1 VIRPLFRIPLAAAVV
16 ALLAAGCASADGAA
30 APSGLE
36 KTNLVVYAVPAA
48 DSAGVYI
55 AEQDGL
61 FAAEGLHVKIYAA
74 ISSATVIAGQ
84 LAGKIDVTA
93 GAYPSYIAANAM
105 DHADFE
111 ILAAGSIMQPRNQE
125 IMVTAG
131 SPIRSIQDLKGK
143 TIAINAPDNILQM
156 LVSALLRDNGV
167 PVKDVHFVSNIP
179 FPLMTKVLQ
188 LHEDIAPGPDHGRH
202 VDAVSLPE
210 PFVTGAEES
219 IGAEPLADEDAG
231 AAQNLPISGFV
242 VTKQWAHKYPRT
254 AAAFLKALQEAQR
267 IADTNPKA
275 VEQALVKYV
284 PGLSA
289 TQAAVMAVPSFPLN
303 TDPALIQRVADLMTQ
318 FGFLPP
324 QGYKVDQMIY
334 RP

>member
-1 VIRPLFRIPLAAAVV
+1 MIRPLFRIPVAAAVL
-16 ALLAAGCASADGAA
+16 ALLATGCASADGSA
-30 APSGLE
+30 APAGLE

-74 ISSATVIAGQ
+74 VSSATVIAGQ

-93 GAYPSYIAANAM
+93 GAYPSYISANAM

-125 IMVTAG
+125 IMVAAG
-131 SPIRSIQDLKGK
+131 SPIRDVQDLKGQS
-143 TIAINAPDNILQM
+143 IAINAKNNILQM
-156 LVSALLRDNGV
+156 LVSALLRDNGMSPKEVRFV
-167 PVKDVHFVSNIP
+167 PVP
-179 FPLMTKVLQ
+179 FPAMAQALQ
-188 LHEDIAPGPDHGRH
+188 AHEYGGVRI
-202 VDAVSLPE
+202 DAASMPE
-210 PFVTGAEES
+210 PFVTGAEET
-219 IGAEPLADEDAG
+219 IGAQPVADEDVG

-242 VTKQWAHKYPRT
+242 VTKRWADKYPRT

-275 VEQALVKYV
+275 VEQALEKYV
-284 PGLSA
+284 PHLSP

-318 FGFLPP
+318 FGLLPP

-334 RP
+334 HP